1 MGRHGSL
8 FAVLLIFAVLC
19 IHAFPQQN
27 PAGAGAPTDAFRG
40 RWKLNIEKSSPGYT
54 AGMIT
59 IEPEGKRYR
68 ITKELAYRGDSSRPV
83 WSVTDMKGGAS
94 TVTQKFGD
102 SADEEWRIKRDGVD
116 SFVLVAVFHG
126 GAARVEWRYTVSPD
140 RQTLTRRII
149 AAEPRI
155 DLTPVL
161 VFDKLP

>member
-1 MGRHGSL
+1 
-8 FAVLLIFAVLC
+8 
-19 IHAFPQQN
+19 
-27 PAGAGAPTDAFRG
+27 
-40 RWKLNIEKSSPGYT
+40 
-54 AGMIT
+54 
-59 IEPEGKRYR
+59 
-68 ITKELAYRGDSSRPV
+68 
-83 WSVTDMKGGAS
+83 MKGGAS